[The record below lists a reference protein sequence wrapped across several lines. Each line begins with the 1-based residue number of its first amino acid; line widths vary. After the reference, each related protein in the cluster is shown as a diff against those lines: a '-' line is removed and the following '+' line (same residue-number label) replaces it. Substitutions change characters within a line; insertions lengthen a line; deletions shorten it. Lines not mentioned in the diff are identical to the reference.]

1 MKGKHKKERL
11 LLSCAMDV
19 AMLGVGALVG
29 FGVVSRTVGL
39 LIGIPIMG
47 FLYYWY
53 SEIVNKDTTYYN
65 GIDEAESSDETPK
78 SESAKK
84 KFPHKSKKSKN

>member
-29 FGVVSRTVGL
+29 FGVVRQ
-39 LIGIPIMG
+39 
-47 FLYYWY
+47 
-53 SEIVNKDTTYYN
+53 DRR
-65 GIDEAESSDETPK
+65 AC
-78 SESAKK
+78 
-84 KFPHKSKKSKN
+84 

>member
-1 MKGKHKKERL
+1 MKGNIKKERL

-65 GIDEAESSDETPK
+65 GSDKAESSDETPK

-84 KFPHKSKKSKN
+84 KFPHKSKKSKY